1 MFKKIFLGTFA
12 LTTLILGDEVASFAA
27 IKYKADFTKQD
38 HKTQQGIVNEYSR
51 LKKIAKT
58 LEATSLKGDSDFEVA
73 KNLLLIDI
81 WSKKFIQ
88 SYNPTEE
95 ELKKLY
101 VEQKPSVVAKYELR
115 NILVSYEK
123 NADMILEKLNQIQNP
138 KEKKESFIKYVKS
151 VSNDNVSKNNQGLS
165 PLVDINRLNPQI
177 REALVDKKE
186 GDIIKVN
193 VKDLGTQIL
202 YIEKYIPQKE
212 ATFEESKEA
221 LKELAKKAALN
232 SQIELLSK

>member
-12 LTTLILGDEVASFAA
+12 LTTLILGDEVASFTA

-38 HKTQQGIVNEYSR
+38 RKTQQGIVNEYSR